1 MITAEAITEH
11 IVKLNNDK
19 YYISADSTYADDR
32 VKVLNHIDTYGIFD
46 RWGDISPIGKG
57 VQGIYHK
64 DTRFVSRLELTINGI
79 RPLLLSSAIK
89 EENEILSVD
98 LTNPELKDNKGKAI
112 AKGTIH
118 IRRSQFIRNNQFYEQ
133 VNLTNH
139 HKEPHEV
146 DLCFRIESDFKDI
159 FEIRGL
165 ERHQRGKIYPAK
177 FNRHQKLVIRYKGL
191 DNVKRYTKIRFSE
204 PKLAIFS
211 GNTVTFRLPLLPRKT
226 VIIDYSISFIIGS
239 GNDGNK
245 SYTVAFKEIEPQLK
259 EAKELFPAVTTSNE
273 QFNHWLNRSKTDLLS
288 LTAQTPYGR
297 YPYAGVPWFNT
308 AFGRDGLITA
318 LETLWLSPDL
328 AKDVLSFLAANQ
340 AKREVFE
347 QDAEPGKILHE
358 TRGGELVAIGELPF
372 RQYYGTVDATPL
384 FVMLAGAYF
393 ERTGD
398 HKFIRL
404 IWPNITAA
412 LKWIDQYGDVD
423 GDGFVEY
430 YHKAEKGLTNQGW
443 KDSFDSISHAD
454 GNLAEAPIALCE
466 VQGYVYAAT
475 LYGAQLARLFGEH
488 SLSGRLERE
497 AQTLKK
503 RFNKAFWD
511 EGLQCYALALDKY
524 KKKCRVI
531 ASNAGHTLYTGIADA
546 DKAAIL
552 VKTLMKKDMFSGWG
566 IRTLSENEVMYN
578 PMSYHNGSVW
588 PHDVAIIAN
597 GFSKYGF
604 QEEVLELLK
613 GLFDASLFIDLQR
626 LPELFCGFER
636 RKGEGPTAYPVA
648 CSPQA
653 WSVAAVFL
661 LLQSILQVKI
671 LAEEKTVYFDKPIL
685 PEFLST
691 MTIKNLPVGNN
702 YCSFTMHRYES
713 NDAVSINIKD
723 KPNGWKVLVIK

>member
-1 MITAEAITEH
+1 MSTVESITEH

-32 VKVLNHIDTYGIFD
+32 VKVLNHIDTFGIFD

-64 DTRFVSRLELTINGI
+64 DTRFVSRLELRLNGV

-98 LTNPELKDNKGKAI
+98 LTNPELKNNKGTVI
-112 AKGTIH
+112 TKGTVH
-118 IRRSQFIRNNQFYEQ
+118 IRRSQFIRNDHFYEQ
-133 VNLTNH
+133 INLTNH
-139 HKEPHEV
+139 HKEPREV
-146 DLCFRIESDFKDI
+146 KLSVRVEADFKDI
-159 FEIRGL
+159 FEVRGL
-165 ERHQRGKIYPAK
+165 ERQKRGKISPARLSQNK
-177 FNRHQKLVIRYKGL
+177 KLVIAYKGL
-191 DNVKRYTKIRFSE
+191 DNVKRHTKIKFSE
-204 PKLAIFS
+204 PGKVSFS
-211 GNTVTFRLPLLPRKT
+211 GNMATFRLILQPRQT
-226 VIIDYSISFIIGS
+226 VAIDYSISFNIGP
-239 GNDGNK
+239 GKKADKN
-245 SYTVAFKEIEPQLK
+245 YTVAFRQIEPQLK
-259 EAKELFPAVTTSNE
+259 KSRELFPTMTTSNE

-297 YPYAGVPWFNT
+297 YPYAGVPWYNT

-318 LETLWLSPDL
+318 LEILWLCPDL

-340 AKREVFE
+340 AQKESFE

-372 RQYYGTVDATPL
+372 KQYYGTVDATPL

-398 HKFIRL
+398 LKFIKS

-412 LKWIDQYGDVD
+412 LEWIDRYGDLD

-430 YHKAEKGLTNQGW
+430 KHKAEKGLTNQGW
-443 KDSFDSISHAD
+443 KDSFDSISHTD

-466 VQGYVYAAT
+466 VQGYVYAAK
-475 LYGAQLARLFGEH
+475 LHGAKLARLLERL
-488 SLSGRLERE
+488 SLSDRLEKE
-497 AQTLKK
+497 AQTL
-503 RFNKAFWD
+503 REQFNKVFWD
-511 EGLQCYALALDKY
+511 QDLGCYALALDKN

-531 ASNAGHTLYTGIADA
+531 SSNAGHALYTGIADE

-552 VKTLMKKDMFSGWG
+552 VKTLMKKNMFSGWG
-566 IRTLSENEVMYN
+566 IRTLAENEVMYN
-578 PMSYHNGSVW
+578 PMSYHNGSIW
-588 PHDVAIIAN
+588 PHDVALIAN
-597 GFSKYGF
+597 GFSRYGF
-604 QEEVLELLK
+604 QDEALQLLK
-613 GLFDASLFIDLQR
+613 GMFDASLFIDLQR

-636 RKGEGPTAYPVA
+636 RRGEGPTAYPVA

-661 LLQSILQVKI
+661 LLQSILQMKI
-671 LAEEKTVYFDKPIL
+671 SSEEKKIYFNKPVL

-691 MTIKNLPVGNN
+691 VTIKELPLGNS

-713 NDAVSINIKD
+713 DDAVSINMKD
-723 KPNGWKVLVIK
+723 KPDGWEIFVIK